1 MEIKYFEDT
10 DTLIINLNKN
20 QIIETKDLNENIY
33 IDLDSNSN
41 LVSITLEHAKSLTN
55 IKDFSFQQVSAVY

>member
-10 DTLIINLNKN
+10 DTLIINLNQN

-33 IDLDSNSN
+33 IDLDSNNN
-41 LVSITLEHAKSLTN
+41 LVSITLEHAKSLTSIN
-55 IKDFSFQQVSAVY
+55 DLSFQQVQAI